1 MHCYQLIFA
10 DQKHS
15 YRLRII
21 ADSCSVFIAFIFAG
35 KFIATK
41 MTSRTTRNSQV
52 AAFDATIS
60 PADINPS
67 SSVASSSFVFLY
79 NESTIP

>member
-1 MHCYQLIFA
+1 VLSADLCGSKAQLSFANHCRFLLGFYCLYF
-10 DQKHS
+10 
-15 YRLRII
+15 RW
-21 ADSCSVFIAFIFAG
+21 